1 MKTENSARFGFAQ
14 TVITPDAQAVYLD
27 GFGERITPAEGVRDP
42 LYVKAFVICAGS
54 FRYALAVFDACG
66 FEKRIALGLKRSI
79 ARRNGLTPDCV
90 TVCATHT
97 HSAPASGVLGDL
109 PINYYLWDQ
118 IGMCAALTVQE
129 AFQTASPCSPVFL
142 RGDELSLMGNRRGR
156 ELCDRRIKICGFYDT
171 ENSLKGALV
180 LASCHATCSSGMLLS
195 ADYPSVL
202 TQAAQEKYPGVPFL
216 FLQGRGAD
224 ADPLLPDELGDDERI
239 AALGGELADK
249 VLSALE
255 NFENRPFFS

>member
-1 MKTENSARFGFAQ
+1 MKTENSTRFGFAQ

-239 AALGGELADK
+239 AALGGELGAVK
-249 VLSALE
+249 KQH
-255 NFENRPFFS
+255 